1 MAFEIRVHRRAD
13 EFGEIGR
20 PKSEAGERSVPNG
33 TLVMNTL
40 KEWKLRCPKGD
51 LGLVFPNG
59 SGNVES
65 HASIINR
72 GLIPAQL
79 KAGVTAPYRQDTLLS
94 VGAT

>member
-20 PKSEAGERSVPNG
+20 PKSETGERSVPNG

-59 SGNVES
+59 SGNVEL

-79 KAGVTAPYRQDTLLS
+79 KAGVTAPTDKTPS
-94 VGAT
+94 